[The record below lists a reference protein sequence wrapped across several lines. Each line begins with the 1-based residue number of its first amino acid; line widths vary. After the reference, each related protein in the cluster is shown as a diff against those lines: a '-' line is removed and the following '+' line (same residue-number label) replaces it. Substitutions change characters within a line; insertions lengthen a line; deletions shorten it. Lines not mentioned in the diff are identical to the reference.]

1 MSSSG
6 VDKVIIET
14 NNILEDFKNHLCLP
28 DNNRIIFS
36 GPFGSGKSTF
46 LKEFSEK
53 ENESFFYVKVFPVNY
68 SVSANEDVFE
78 LIKFDLLLQIVGN
91 YYNEIDLQKDDFT
104 LLLKSQMFIKERMKY
119 MPLLYAILGL
129 ADKVGSPVIKFM
141 EALEKTVGDFKNFSE
156 EINIDEENNIHKF
169 LEEIQSKKG
178 SSHEMDSISEL
189 IYELLVRIKQNKNS
203 ESVLI
208 IDDLD
213 RLDPEHIFRIFNIF
227 SAHFDEIDN
236 KNKFGFDKLIFVC
249 DIENIRKIFEH
260 KYGLG
265 VDFSGY
271 LDKFYSVRPYQFNN
285 KRFIKDKI
293 SILFKNIHFGPSI
306 GYYTL
311 TLKNVFSISFSAIV
325 LSLIDANQLNLR
337 KLVSPTYVDIS
348 NYYYDSNR
356 NEEMFRTSNISG
368 NPIVVIFFILKEF
381 YGSFELLHSKLK
393 ILNDKFGHDALKSSH
408 VGDFRNS
415 YEDVT
420 NLMSLCMPIILP
432 KTININYDGN
442 EYKHYYSNQDCNI
455 HYKISQRNP
464 IEGQDIFI
472 NFIKASKSTENDSA
486 LTFELNPY
494 EVLLTTFQSCESR
507 GFFK

>member
-6 VDKVIIET
+6 VDKVLIET

-53 ENESFFYVKVFPVNY
+53 ENESFFYVKIFPVNY

-129 ADKVGSPVIKFM
+129 GDKLGSPIVKFI
-141 EALEKTVGDFKNFSE
+141 EALGNTISDFKEFSE
-156 EINIDEENNIHKF
+156 EINIDEENDIHKF
-169 LEEIQSKKG
+169 LDEIQSKKG
-178 SSHEMDSISEL
+178 SCHEMDSISEL
-189 IYELLVRIKQNKNS
+189 IYELLDRIKRIKKS

-260 KYGLG
+260 KYGFG

-271 LDKFYSVRPYQFNN
+271 LDKFYSIRPYKFDNN
-285 KRFIKDKI
+285 KFIKDKLRVLFNNI
-293 SILFKNIHFGPSI
+293 NLSPALSSYTFSI
-306 GYYTL
+306 
-311 TLKNVFSISFSAIV
+311 KNVFSEAFSAIV
-325 LSLIDANQLNLR
+325 LSLLDANQLNLR
-337 KLVSPTYVDIS
+337 KLVTPTFVELP
-348 NYYYDSNR
+348 NYYFDCNR
-356 NEEMFRTSNISG
+356 NEERFIVSNISSL
-368 NPIVVIFFILKEF
+368 PIVVIFFILKEF
-381 YGSFELLHSKLK
+381 YGSFELLYSKLK
-393 ILNDKFGHDALKSSH
+393 NLSDKFGHDALKSSH

-415 YEDVT
+415 YEDVI
-420 NLMSLCMPIILP
+420 NVMSLCLPIILP
-432 KTININYDGN
+432 KTINIDYDDI
-442 EYKHYYSNQDCNI
+442 EYKQYYQNQDCNI
-455 HYKISQRNP
+455 HYKIGKRIP
-464 IEGQDIFI
+464 IESLDFFVD
-472 NFIKASKSTENDSA
+472 FIKASKKTENDSA
-486 LTFELNPY
+486 LKFELNPY
-494 EVLLTTFQSCESR
+494 EVLLATFQSCENR